1 VQRFLQAARL
11 DSYRT
16 RAHHFAR
23 FPQFGFRKSF
33 VPGRTIMIAY
43 ARTLTLATIASC
55 ALALSASAQQG
66 AKKPTPAPAP
76 APAAAP
82 AEVEKPPAKYGDM
95 STVTQDLLN
104 RAGEDGNNFLL
115 TNGDYHQHRFY
126 PNRQINRT
134 NVHRLRPAWI
144 FQTEV
149 RESMET
155 SPIVINGVMYVTT
168 SFSHVYA
175 LDARTGQEL
184 WHYKHKL
191 GPITTYCCGPNNRG
205 VAAYGDN
212 VYLATLDSKLVAL
225 NAKSG
230 AVVWQVTIADPELG
244 YSETMAPTAVNG
256 KILVGTNGGEYGI
269 RGFLKAYDAKD
280 GKLLWTF
287 NTIPENSVG
296 VWAEKDATGRDMHR
310 DIAAEKAQLAKTGDP
325 YKTLGGGV
333 WQNPAVDL
341 ATNRIYFVVGN
352 PSPDLDGALRPGD
365 NLYTDSLVS
374 LDLNTGQYVCH
385 FQYIA
390 HDVWDLDAV
399 SPPVLVEVKDKDGK
413 AVPGVIHAGKT
424 GHVYVHNRN
433 DCSLIRF
440 SEAMVP
446 QENMWTLPTKDGAR
460 MLPGANGGVEW
471 SPIATD
477 PRMGLAYAINLH
489 QPMTYHV
496 DSAPYPQGKLWLGGA
511 FKVIPSE
518 EQWGNVTAVDY
529 NTGKIRWQVKTP
541 QPMIGGI
548 LATSGGLVFTGEGN
562 GWFRAYDSAS
572 GAILWSFQAGAGVNA
587 PPSSY
592 TVEGKQYIVVAA
604 GGNVQLDY
612 KRGNAIIAFTI
623 DQ

>member
-1 VQRFLQAARL
+1 
-11 DSYRT
+11 
-16 RAHHFAR
+16 
-23 FPQFGFRKSF
+23 
-33 VPGRTIMIAY
+33 MIPY
-43 ARTLTLATIASC
+43 GK
-55 ALALSASAQQG
+55 ALALVTMLTAAFALAASAQQP
-66 AKKPTPAPAP
+66 AKQP

-82 AEVEKPPAKYGDM
+82 AKQPAPAPAPGQPPPAAEVAKPPAKYGDM

-104 RAGEDGNNFLL
+104 RAGDDGNNFLL
-115 TNGDYHQHRFY
+115 TNGDYNQLRFY
-126 PNRQINRT
+126 PNRQINRN
-134 NVHRLRPAWI
+134 NVNHLRPAWI

-155 SPIVINGVMYVTT
+155 SPIVVNGIMYVTT

-225 NAKSG
+225 NAKTG
-230 AVVWQVTIADPELG
+230 AVVWQSDIADPELG
-244 YSETMAPTAVNG
+244 YSETMAPTAVKG

-269 RGFLKAYDAKD
+269 RGFVKAYDAKD

-287 NTIPENSVG
+287 YTIPENSVG

-310 DIAAEKAQLAKTGDP
+310 DVAAEKAQLAKTGDP

-333 WQNPAVDL
+333 WQNPSVDL
-341 ATNRIYFVVGN
+341 ATNRIYFVAGN
-352 PSPDLDGALRPGD
+352 PSPDLDGSLRPGD
-365 NLYTDSLVS
+365 NLYTNSLVS
-374 LDLNTGQYVCH
+374 VDLDTGRYVCH

-399 SPPVLVEVKDKDGK
+399 SPTVLVNVKDNEGK
-413 AVPGVIHAGKT
+413 TIPGVIHAGKT

-446 QENMWTLPTKDGAR
+446 QENMWVLPTKDGAR

-471 SPIATD
+471 SPMSTD
-477 PRMGLAYAINLH
+477 PRFGLAYAINLH

-511 FKVIPSE
+511 FKVIPTE

-548 LATSGGLVFTGEGN
+548 LTTAGGLVFTGEGN
-562 GWFRAYDSAS
+562 GWFRAYDSGT

-612 KRGNAIIAFTI
+612 KRGNAIIAFTL

>member
-1 VQRFLQAARL
+1 MIPSARIFSLAA
-11 DSYRT
+11 
-16 RAHHFAR
+16 AAVF
-23 FPQFGFRKSF
+23 
-33 VPGRTIMIAY
+33 
-43 ARTLTLATIASC
+43 

-66 AKKPTPAPAP
+66 AKQP

-82 AEVEKPPAKYGDM
+82 APAPVAAPAQEVVKPPAKYGDM

-104 RAGEDGNNFLL
+104 RAGDDGNNFLL
-115 TNGDYHQHRFY
+115 TNGDYNQQRFY
-126 PNRQINRT
+126 PNRQINRS
-134 NVHRLRPAWI
+134 NVTRLRPAWI

-155 SPIVINGVMYVTT
+155 SPIVVNGIMYVTT

-205 VAAYGDN
+205 VAAYEDK

-225 NAKSG
+225 NAKTG
-230 AVVWQVTIADPELG
+230 AVAWQSDIADPELG
-244 YSETMAPTAVNG
+244 YSETMAPTAVKG

-269 RGFLKAYDAKD
+269 RGFVKAFDAKD

-287 NTIPENSVG
+287 NTIPDNSVG

-310 DIAAEKAQLAKTGDP
+310 DIGAEKAQLAKIGDP

-352 PSPDLDGALRPGD
+352 PSPDLDGSLRPGD
-365 NLYTDSLVS
+365 NLYTNSLVS
-374 LDLNTGQYVCH
+374 LDLDTGRYICH

-399 SPPVLVEVKDKDGK
+399 SPAVLVDVKDKDGK
-413 AVPGVIHAGKT
+413 VVPGVMHAGKT
-424 GHVYVHNRN
+424 GHVYVHNRS

-446 QENMWTLPTKDGAR
+446 QENMWVLPTKDGAR

-471 SPIATD
+471 SPMAVD
-477 PRMGLAYAINLH
+477 PRMGLTYAINLH

-511 FKVIPSE
+511 FKVIPTE

-548 LATSGGLVFTGEGN
+548 LATAGGLVFTGEGN
-562 GWFRAYDSAS
+562 GWFKAYDSGT

-592 TVEGKQYIVVAA
+592 TVDGKQYIVVAA

-612 KRGNAIIAFTI
+612 KRGNNIIAFTL